1 MVEYDK
7 KYTLSER
14 QEWAWN
20 KFWQLSE
27 EKGLSIN
34 KTAELIGC
42 VTASTISG
50 IRNGTYKANPSE
62 QLNKLAAYFE
72 IKEAAAEQAKYDSYV
87 PTSISSQVY
96 EIINNCHLLG
106 GLAVACGDAGIGKT
120 QAALKYER
128 DHTSN
133 CIYIYVPPCMKSSN
147 SIIKAIGKKLGVR
160 KRAIDDLW
168 TAISERLTDGMIII
182 LDEAQHLSYEAI
194 ETLRSFSDVFNN
206 SGKTL
211 GICLI
216 GNEVTVESTTGK
228 SGHEIEFGQIVSRRK
243 SLEVFKTS
251 QIMRHDIELLFPELE
266 GNKPEI
272 DFLHNVAIGVQGIR
286 GIVDI
291 MIKAKANDN
300 ITYAGLVAA
309 AKSK

>member
-7 KYTLSER
+7 KYTMTER

-27 EKGLSIN
+27 EKKYSLN
-34 KTAELIGC
+34 QTAKIVG

-50 IRNGTYKANPSE
+50 IRNGTYNANPSD
-62 QLNKLAAYFE
+62 QLNKLVAYFE
-72 IKEAAAEQAKYDSYV
+72 IKESAAKQAKYDSYV

-168 TAISERLTDGMIII
+168 TAISEKLTDGMIIV

-286 GIVDI
+286 GVVDI